1 MRILV
6 TSGPTRAWIDRIRY
20 IANTSSGALGARI
33 VEACAARGLAVL
45 HLRGEWSEPPEPAEP
60 ALVHNIVIETVDD
73 LVAAVREAAA
83 AGDIGAVVHAIS
95 VLDYAPSERLFGKKP
110 SGDEFWSLNLART
123 PKVTGIIRE
132 SMPDV
137 PVIGFKLEAG
147 VDERE
152 LIRRAGESRDHYGL
166 AAVVAND
173 LDRVG
178 PDRHE
183 ALLIGRGNEV
193 LARCATKL
201 EIAAAVADAVVSLV
215 GDR

>member
-1 MRILV
+1 MRIMV

-45 HLRGEWSEPPEPAEP
+45 HLRGEGSEQSVPAESVR
-60 ALVHNIVIETVDD
+60 VHTTVIETVDD
-73 LVAAVREAAA
+73 LIAAVHEAAD
-83 AGDIGAVVHAIS
+83 AGDIGVVVHAMA
-95 VLDYAPSERLFGKKP
+95 VLDYAPAERLTEKKP
-110 SGDEFWSLNLART
+110 SGDDLWSLTLART

-132 SMPDV
+132 RMPDV

-152 LIRRAGESRDHYGL
+152 LIRRAGVSREQYGL

-183 ALLIGRGNEV
+183 ALLLGRDNEV
-193 LARCATKL
+193 LARCTTKR
-201 EIAAAVADAVVSLV
+201 EIAVAVADTVASLV
-215 GDR
+215 DDR

>member
-1 MRILV
+1 MRIMV

-33 VEACAARGLAVL
+33 VEACAARGLSVL
-45 HLRGEWSEPPEPAEP
+45 HLRGEGSEQSEPSEP
-60 ALVHNIVIETVDD
+60 ALVHTTVIETVDD
-73 LVAAVREAAA
+73 LIAAVHDAAD
-83 AGDIGAVVHAIS
+83 AGDIGVVVHAMA
-95 VLDYAPSERLFGKKP
+95 VLDYAPTERLTEKKP
-110 SGDEFWSLNLART
+110 SGDELWSLNLART
-123 PKVTGIIRE
+123 PKVTEIIRE

-147 VDERE
+147 VDEPE
-152 LIRRAGESRDHYGL
+152 LIRRAGLSRDHYGL

-183 ALLIGRGNEV
+183 ALLLGRDNEV
-193 LARCATKL
+193 LARCMTKR
-201 EIAAAVADAVVSLV
+201 EIAAAVADTVVTLV
-215 GDR
+215 DDR